1 MGRNALFVAIGGAV
15 GCVARFLI
23 VSLVAENFPASIP
36 YGTLLVNIVGSL
48 VIGASVG
55 FADRFH
61 WMQHEWRIFLTAGFC
76 GGFTTFSAFALENAQ
91 MLIERNYGSFAIYSL
106 LSFALC
112 IAAVF
117 AGMQLAKI

>member
-1 MGRNALFVAIGGAV
+1 
-15 GCVARFLI
+15 LI

-36 YGTLLVNIVGSL
+36 YGTLLVNIIGSL

-91 MLIERNYGSFAIYSL
+91 MLIERSYWSFAAYSL
-106 LSFALC
+106 LSFLLC

-117 AGMQLAKI
+117 AGMQLAKM

>member
-36 YGTLLVNIVGSL
+36 YGTLVVNITGSL

-91 MLIERNYGSFAIYSL
+91 MLIERNYASFAIYSL

>member
-36 YGTLLVNIVGSL
+36 YGTLLVNIIGSL

-117 AGMQLAKI
+117 AGMQIAKI